1 MFYIKPN
8 LNKQIQQL
16 LRFTKCIE
24 GGSYILNAKYKRQT
38 RVKVGIKEGCP
49 DFRLLAVGNTE
60 RPVVDVVDG
69 LDTLELEVAL
79 VLPIEAAEAVETEV
93 VDVEAVETEVVD
105 VEVVETVVVEVEVVE
120 LWMVEDIQGM

>member
-38 RVKVGIKEGCP
+38 RVKVGIKEGSP

-60 RPVVDVVDG
+60 WPVVDG
-69 LDTLELEVAL
+69 LETLELEVAL
-79 VLPIEAAEAVETEV
+79 VLPIEIAVEIEV
-93 VDVEAVETEVVD
+93 VDVEA
-105 VEVVETVVVEVEVVE
+105 VETVVVEVEVVE
-120 LWMVEDIQGM
+120 LWMVEYIQGR